1 MNKIKL
7 DRLSELT
14 RISRIRELTNEEK
27 EERQTLRNEY
37 RQSVIGNLT
46 AQLEHTTI
54 IEPDGTKI
62 KVKDMK
68 NKGEDKK

>member
-1 MNKIKL
+1 MEKTKL

-27 EERQTLRNEY
+27 SERQALRNEY

-46 AQLEHTTI
+46 SQLENMTI
-54 IEPDGTKI
+54 IEPDGSKI
-62 KVKDMK
+62 KVSDRKLSK
-68 NKGEDKK
+68 EDK

>member
-1 MNKIKL
+1 MDKTKL

-14 RISRIRELTNEEK
+14 RISRERELTDAEK
-27 EERQTLRNEY
+27 DERQTLRNEY

-46 AQLEHTTI
+46 NQLEHMTI

-62 KVKDMK
+62 KVSDLK
-68 NKGEDKK
+68 NEKEGK